1 MAIST
6 MSKSSILRM
15 AVSIGLPQ
23 RWLWM
28 PPKMAL
34 RHIWQ
39 AALHVSD
46 RKLHPSLVKR
56 WLQRHIT
63 LSGCSRLPMDSF
75 CAGKW
80 ILKSKSQRSHR
91 RLNMLPSSSKANTPL
106 TMCTAAMVLRRI
118 RFRTASWMPSRI
130 HQLLALA
137 HTSHFGRIDAFKPQA
152 LLPVEKAHRVTS
164 R

>member
-1 MAIST
+1 

-15 AVSIGLPQ
+15 AISIELPQ

-63 LSGCSRLPMDSF
+63 RIGCNRLPMDSF

-80 ILKSKSQRSHR
+80 IRKSKSQRSHR
-91 RLNMLPSSSKANTPL
+91 RLNMMSSRSKANTPS
-106 TMCTAAMVLRRI
+106 TMCTEAIVSRSI
-118 RFRTASWMPSRI
+118 RFHTASSMPSRI

-137 HTSHFGRIDAFKPQA
+137 PTSHFGRIDAFKPPA
-152 LLPVEKAHRVTS
+152 HLPVEKAHRVTS
-164 R
+164 H